1 MYFVAHE
8 IALTKYLCILDE
20 MSVWHLTFVFFYS
33 MFRFALKLV
42 RRQQFWNHF
51 CFRFVF
57 YEKIII
63 QLMYYQI
70 IVRTDFCIIN
80 ILINQWHWLN
90 ANSSM
95 SAFACSPGQAN
106 GAPAPQT
113 RRQKIWNPNLDF
125 ARVIL
130 EWNVL

>member
-1 MYFVAHE
+1 
-8 IALTKYLCILDE
+8 
-20 MSVWHLTFVFFYS
+20 

-42 RRQQFWNHF
+42 RRQQF

-63 QLMYYQI
+63 QFMYYQI

-80 ILINQWHWLN
+80 ILINQLHWLN

-106 GAPAPQT
+106 GAPQT
-113 RRQKIWNPNLDF
+113 WSSTKNLKSKLGYCQSDF
-125 ARVIL
+125 GVKCSVDKNDRSDSKHYYAIK
-130 EWNVL
+130 ESPM